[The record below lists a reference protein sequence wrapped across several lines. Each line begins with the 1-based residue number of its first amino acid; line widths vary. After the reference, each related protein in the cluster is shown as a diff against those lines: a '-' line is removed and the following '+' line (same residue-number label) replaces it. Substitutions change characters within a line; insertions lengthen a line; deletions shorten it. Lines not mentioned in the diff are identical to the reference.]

1 MYLGMWIM
9 KACHE
14 VEVTIAD
21 DLPRFLFFFFF
32 FLISNADDLP
42 RKAIVIKMCKECERV
57 AVER

>member
-1 MYLGMWIM
+1 MYLGMWIK

-21 DLPRFLFFFFF
+21 DLPRFLFFFF
-32 FLISNADDLP
+32 LISNADDLP
-42 RKAIVIKMCKECERV
+42 RKAIVIKMYKECERV